1 MFTLD
6 DFRSAATVI
15 GRHMAPT
22 PQYAWPL
29 LGADLG
35 VETWVKHENHTPT
48 GAFKLRGGLVYMD
61 RLRRERPEV
70 TGVVS
75 ATRGNHGQ
83 SLAYAARAAGL
94 PCIIVV
100 PHGNSSEKNAAM
112 RALGADVVEAGAD
125 LEEAKAVAL
134 SLAAARG
141 FEMVPSFHPDLVLG
155 VGTYGVELFSAV
167 PDLDVV
173 FCPIGMGS
181 GICGLVEARA
191 ALGRRVEIVGVVSDK
206 APAYRLSLLA
216 GRPIATSEP
225 ASTFAD
231 GLAVRAPSAE
241 ALATIA
247 EGVARIVEVGDDA
260 VAEAARR
267 LFTTTHNLAEG
278 AGAAA
283 LAALAGERDRWAGRR
298 AAVILSGGNIDRAW
312 FRTILA
318 GGTPCPAT
326 APDAPRRSAAA

>member
-1 MFTLD
+1 MFSLD
-6 DFRSAATVI
+6 DFNAAAAVI

-29 LGADLG
+29 LAADLG

-61 RLRRERPEV
+61 RLRRERPKV
-70 TGVVS
+70 DGVVS

-83 SLAYAARAAGL
+83 SLAFAARAAGL
-94 PCIIVV
+94 ACTITV
-100 PHGNSSEKNAAM
+100 PHGNSAEKNAAM
-112 RALGADVVEAGAD
+112 RALGADVIETGAD
-125 LEEAKAVAL
+125 LEDAKAMAIAL
-134 SLAAARG
+134 AGSRG

-155 VGTYGVELFSAV
+155 VGTYGVELLSAV

-181 GICGLVEARA
+181 GLCGLVHAKA
-191 ALGRRVEIVGVVSDK
+191 ALGHPVEIVGVVSDK
-206 APAYRLSLLA
+206 APGYRLSFEA
-216 GRPIATSEP
+216 GRPITTPEP

-231 GLAVRAPSAE
+231 GMAVRAPCAE
-241 ALATIA
+241 ALACMTD
-247 EGVARIVEVGDDA
+247 GVSRIVEVADDA
-260 VAEAARR
+260 IADAARR
-267 LFTTTHNLAEG
+267 LFTATHHLAEG

-283 LAALAGERDRWAGRR
+283 LAALSDERGRWAGRK
-298 AAVILSGGNIDRAW
+298 AAVILSGGNIDRDW

-318 GGTPCPAT
+318 GGTPCPT
-326 APDAPRRSAAA
+326 AETTPARSAA

>member
-1 MFTLD
+1 MFSIS
-6 DFRSAATVI
+6 DFHAAAAVI

-61 RLRRERPEV
+61 RLRRDRPQV
-70 TGVVS
+70 QGVVS

-94 PCIIVV
+94 PCTITV
-100 PHGNSSEKNAAM
+100 PLGNSVEKNAAM
-112 RALGADVVEAGAD
+112 RALGADVIESGVD
-125 LEEAKAVAL
+125 LEEAKA
-134 SLAAARG
+134 LAVELAGNRG
-141 FEMVPSFHPDLVLG
+141 WEMVPSYHPDLVLG
-155 VGTYGVELFSAV
+155 VGTYGIELLSAV

-181 GICGLVEARA
+181 GICGLVHAKA
-191 ALGRRVEIVGVVSDK
+191 ALGHRVEIVGVVSDT
-206 APAYRLSLLA
+206 APGYRLSLDA
-216 GRPIATSEP
+216 GRPIATHAP

-231 GLAVRAPSAE
+231 GMAVRAPCAE
-241 ALATIA
+241 ALAVMKA
-247 EGVARIVEVGDDA
+247 GVARIVEVDDDGIA
-260 VAEAARR
+260 DAARR

-283 LAALAGERDRWAGRR
+283 LAALTAEKDRWQGAR

-312 FRTILA
+312 YRTVLD
-318 GGTPCPAT
+318 GGTPCPT
-326 APDAPRRSAAA
+326 LAPHAARNAA